1 MSLFSKKLVSVV
13 CCLAPFSAGA
23 ATFSGGLNI
32 GTTDASKTID
42 ATDTSLILGDGSTT
56 NGLNVAG
63 AVYVGGTGQGG
74 NGDLAILRDTGSFTI
89 QSDGD
94 VVIGNNLEIKSGMT
108 LGIQNGTAAG
118 MDVSIGGT
126 INALGALSVV
136 ANSGVAGGGINSFTS
151 GAINASDTLRIIADT
166 INTGAIEVVATT
178 ANAETNL
185 KATDSVS
192 MKQFSYN
199 NANKTGKI
207 EAGGNITSGTIQN
220 VAGSLNI
227 TAGGDLEL
235 TTDTGITGSLE
246 NKAAGTVT
254 VSAKNITVAG
264 AITNEDTSGTM
275 NINGDSLTINGG
287 NGQNASIVNSG
298 VFVANISGLT
308 KIAQN
313 IDWNNMT
320 DSGKFTLKTGSLQMA
335 GDILLKQG
343 MANIETTLGD
353 MSFGAISNESVLP
366 QENIAGLTLN
376 SAGNFTST
384 SIRNTGTLDIRG
396 QSITTGAISGDG
408 ANANA
413 TIAAAGAFVGGD
425 VSNTDSSRMR
435 IDGNTVKLSSITNTG
450 DLRVAASASSSGA
463 LTVDGNVV
471 NSASAGG
478 TGVLDITA
486 RNITIGGDLTNNSG
500 LMTVIGSGSA
510 SDNIS
515 AQNLNVLGGSVEMN
529 ALIGNIQIL
538 DKMIVSG
545 GKLSLRSAVKNLT
558 VENSVQIDG
567 NFIASG
573 SAAANAGDMSVAAD
587 GTTAFVLKSN
597 NGTINVGGDVRVTDT
612 TARTVRMDASQMDVG
627 GDVVA
632 QNANQKIVFGASD
645 ALRAAG
651 QTLKVAGAV
660 SAVDGAQLEI
670 TAANAN
676 VASLTNR
683 GTTNG
688 LIVLSGKS
696 LTATAG
702 DISVGGELLFNNT
715 TPTLGMTGMLIAG
728 DEYAFET
735 STGSISF
742 DSATIANGK
751 TLTLTSHQNFTM
763 AGALATNGIVKIDA
777 AGIAKIGGQT
787 SNGGTLTING
797 ASVDMGALVSSGITN
812 INSTSDLTMGQIDN
826 TGTMNLVAADSVTAG
841 AIESNQKLNIATDKL
856 NMAMLTV
863 SGGSAVINAP
873 TIVSDGLISV
883 TGNITHAS
891 GVAGAAASGLSIV
904 GNTNVTADSLTATG
918 ALMADTGAVAYNV
931 KNAVAF
937 TGAANVATGATTAI
951 SSENS
956 SIAFGGIS
964 NNGTLTLS
972 SARGMTLGAV
982 DNNGDLTI
990 ASGTDVAN
998 VDYFANNGTAKLSGA
1013 GMKSAGAF
1021 TVNNLYQNYAGTIAA
1036 RDANI
1041 TDNSY
1046 ALSASN
1052 VIVGGNI
1059 QQTSGA
1065 LDINTSDLTV
1075 AGNIDVKNM
1084 HVYSNAG
1091 LTVGVTGNVSGGA
1104 RFGGLQEMTI
1114 GGNYLFDNDS
1124 GLYVDVRRRDVLT
1137 APTRNY
1143 WSSIS
1148 LADDN
1153 TLGRITNATDGNAG
1167 ALIQV
1172 DGAFT
1177 SDLSL
1182 ARNPSNGFANATNQ
1196 IGVALREL
1204 ATAGDAI
1211 WLVHAD
1217 NGITELGDKLRNL
1230 NVVVCNNA
1238 GTLCYDYFSG
1248 ALVDTDA
1255 AYLTVRDTDND
1266 GKNDSIYLVFDPRFG
1281 GPVEV
1286 FKIQPIVGRT
1296 PGHTSGEYMS
1306 AGALD
1311 DMLAGAASSKGFYG
1325 RHSLEMLP
1333 VIFRGTNLEQLGNEL
1348 YNRMEHYATY
1358 RDGTALSRFSRLV
1371 QPREI
1376 EQVVGSIVLNEHT
1389 NFRSFEDRMFDE
1401 FIWNRNRNLKKA
1413 WVDAEFGMFNQK
1425 VSDGKRVDG
1434 NRINVAGGFDWQHSE
1449 TLILGLTGR
1458 VSHMSADNSD
1468 SMNLG
1473 YTVERPFIAGNVDV
1487 KVADTN
1493 IGLGGYLMQTLGD
1506 KTRVYGNAFLD
1517 IHVLDTTRHQTYMNG
1532 AIDGT
1537 GYDVAFTSEWGLL
1550 HDWLNQYVV
1559 GNMYARVGYNFGFSL
1574 TEKARGHDYMD
1585 MESDGYLIFTPGY
1598 SLTAQKRIYPS
1609 AWFQIRPYAT
1619 IGIEYDVLGAPDNAK
1634 YKFSVANSFTKYD
1647 IDMDPMWANIG
1658 GGLEML
1664 SAYGLQIGLDYRY
1677 QYNQDIQLHNIKV
1690 SGSYRF

>member
-42 ATDTSLILGDGSTT
+42 ATDTSLVLGDGSTT

-74 NGDLAILRDTGSFTI
+74 NGDLAILRDMGSFTI

-94 VVIGNNLEIKSGMT
+94 VIIGNNLEIKSGMT

-118 MDVSIGGT
+118 IDVSIGGT
-126 INALGALSVV
+126 INALGALSVA

-151 GAINASDTLRIIADT
+151 GAINANDMLRIIANT
-166 INTGAIEVVATT
+166 INTGAIDVNATG
-178 ANAETNL
+178 ANADVNL
-185 KATDSVS
+185 DATDSIT
-192 MKQFSYN
+192 MKQFTYK
-199 NANKTGKI
+199 NANNTGKI
-207 EAGGNITSGTIQN
+207 TAGGDITSGTIQN
-220 VAGSLNI
+220 SAGSLNV
-227 TAGGDLEL
+227 TAGGDLTL
-235 TTDTGITGSLE
+235 NNTDTTGSLE

-320 DSGKFTLKTGSLQMA
+320 DSGKFTLKTGSLQMT

-343 MANIETTLGD
+343 MATIETTLGD
-353 MSFGAISNESVLP
+353 MSFGAISNASVLP

-396 QSITTGAISGDG
+396 LTIATGAISGDG

-413 TIAAAGAFVGGD
+413 TIAASGAFVGGD
-425 VSNTDSSRMR
+425 VSNTDGSRMR
-435 IDGNTVKLSSITNTG
+435 IDGNTVKVASVTNTG
-450 DLRVAASASSSGA
+450 DLRVAASASSTGA

-471 NSASAGG
+471 NGSTAGG
-478 TGVLDITA
+478 EGVLDITA
-486 RNITIGGDLTNNSG
+486 RNITIGGDLTNNAG
-500 LMTVIGSGSA
+500 TMTVIGSGSA

-515 AQNLNVLGGSVEMN
+515 AKNLNVLGGSVEMN

-567 NFIASG
+567 NFVASG

-587 GTTAFVLKSN
+587 GTNAFVLKSN
-597 NGTINVGGDVRVTDT
+597 NGTINIGGDVRVTDT

-627 GDVVA
+627 GDAVVT
-632 QNANQKIVFGASD
+632 NANQRLIFGSADAS
-645 ALRAAG
+645 RAAG
-651 QTLKVAGAV
+651 QTLNVAGAA
-660 SAVDGAQLEI
+660 SATNGAWLEI
-670 TAANAN
+670 AAANAN

-696 LTATAG
+696 LTATTG
-702 DISVGGELLFNNT
+702 DISVGGELLFNDA
-715 TPTLGMTGMLIAG
+715 TPTWGMTGMAISG
-728 DEYAFET
+728 SEYTMET
-735 STGSISF
+735 SVGGMSF

-751 TLTLTSHQNFTM
+751 TLTLTSHQDFTM
-763 AGALATNGIVKIDA
+763 AGALATNGTVKIDA
-777 AGIAKIGGQT
+777 VGTAKIGGQT

-797 ASVDMGALVSSGITN
+797 AAVDMGALVSSGNAN
-812 INSTSDLTMGQIDN
+812 INSASDLTMGQIDN
-826 TGTMNLVAADSVTAG
+826 TGTMNLVAADSITAG

-863 SGGSAVINAP
+863 SGGSAVISAP
-873 TIVSDGLISV
+873 TITSDDLISV
-883 TGNITHAS
+883 AGDITHAS
-891 GVAGAAASGLSIV
+891 DVAGAAASGLSIV
-904 GNTNVTADSLTATG
+904 GNTNVTAGSLTATG
-918 ALMADTGAVAYNV
+918 ALMANTGAVAYTV

-937 TGAANVATGATTAI
+937 TGAANVAAGATTAI

-956 SIAFGGIS
+956 SIAFGDVS
-964 NNGTLTLS
+964 NKGTLTLS
-972 SARGMTLGAV
+972 AARGMTLGAV
-982 DNNGDLTI
+982 DNNGNLTI
-990 ASGTDVAN
+990 ASGADVAN
-998 VDYFANNGTAKLSGA
+998 VDYFANNGTATLSGA

-1021 TVNNLYQNYAGTIAA
+1021 TVNNLYQNYTGTIAA

-1041 TDNSY
+1041 TGNSY

-1065 LDINTSDLTV
+1065 LDINTTDLTV

-1084 HVYSNAG
+1084 RAYSNAG
-1091 LTVGVTGNVSGGA
+1091 LTVGVTGNVSGGV

-1124 GLYVDVRRRDVLT
+1124 GLYVDVRRRDALT

-1143 WSSIS
+1143 WSSVS

-1177 SDLSL
+1177 SDLTLS
-1182 ARNPSNGFANATNQ
+1182 RNPSTGFANATDQ

-1217 NGITELGDKLRNL
+1217 DGITELGDKLRNL
-1230 NVVVCNNA
+1230 NVVVCNNT

-1248 ALVDTDA
+1248 ALVDADS
-1255 AYLTVRDTDND
+1255 AYLTVRDTDGD
-1266 GKNDSIYLVFDPRFG
+1266 GIDDSIYLVFDPRFG

-1286 FKIQPIVGRT
+1286 FRIQPIVGRT

-1311 DMLAGAASSKGFYG
+1311 DMLDGAAAGKGFYG
-1325 RHSLEMLP
+1325 RHALEMLP

-1348 YNRMEHYATY
+1348 YKRMEDYNTN

-1458 VSHMSADNSD
+1458 ISHMSADNSD

-1473 YTVERPFIAGNVDV
+1473 YTVENPFIAGNVDV

-1647 IDMDPMWANIG
+1647 IDIDPMWANIG

>member
-13 CCLAPFSAGA
+13 CCLMPFGAGA

-42 ATDTSLILGDGSTT
+42 ATDTSLVLGDGSTT

-89 QSDGD
+89 QSDGN
-94 VVIGNNLEIKSGMT
+94 VVIGNDLNIESGVT

-118 MDVSIGGT
+118 MNVQIGGT
-126 INALGALSVV
+126 IKADGALNVA
-136 ANSGVAGGGINSFTS
+136 ANSGIAGGGIKSFTS
-151 GAINASDTLRIIADT
+151 GAI
-166 INTGAIEVVATT
+166 V
-178 ANAETNL
+178 ANADVNL
-185 KATDSVS
+185 NATDSIS
-192 MKQFSYN
+192 MKQFEYN
-199 NANKTGKI
+199 NANNTGKI
-207 EAGGNITSGTIQN
+207 TAGGDITSGTIQN

-227 TAGGDLEL
+227 TAGGNL
-235 TTDTGITGSLE
+235 TLTNTATTGSLE

-254 VSAKNITVAG
+254 ISAKDITIAG
-264 AITNEDTSGTM
+264 AITNEDTSGSGTM

-313 IDWNNMT
+313 IDWSNMT
-320 DSGKFTLKTGSLQMA
+320 NSGKFTLKTGSLQMA
-335 GDILLKQG
+335 GDILLEQG
-343 MANIETTLGD
+343 MANIETTQGD
-353 MSFGAISNESVLP
+353 MSFGAISNASVLP
-366 QENIAGLTLN
+366 QGGIAGLTLS

-384 SIRNTGTLDIRG
+384 SIRNTGTLSVSG
-396 QSITTGAISGDG
+396 QGITTGVISGDG
-408 ANANA
+408 ATANA
-413 TIAAAGAFVGGD
+413 TITASGALEGGAI
-425 VSNTDSSRMR
+425 SNTSGSTMQ
-435 IDGNTVKLSSITNTG
+435 IQGNTVNVASIANTSNLSVS
-450 DLRVAASASSSGA
+450 ASASSSGV
-463 LTVDGNVV
+463 LTVGGNVV
-471 NSASAGG
+471 NG
-478 TGVLDITA
+478 TSVGDTGDLKITA
-486 RNITIGGDLTNNSG
+486 RNITIGGDLTNNAGSI
-500 LMTVIGSGSA
+500 TVSGSGSA

-515 AQNLNVLGGSVEMN
+515 AKNLNVLGGAVEMN

-573 SAAANAGDMSVAAD
+573 SAATNAGDMSVAAD

-597 NGTINVGGDVRVTDT
+597 NGTINIGGDVSVTDT
-612 TARTVRMDASQMDVG
+612 TARTVRVDASRMDVG
-627 GDVVA
+627 GDA
-632 QNANQKIVFGASD
+632 LATNANQRLIFGSADAS
-645 ALRAAG
+645 RASG
-651 QTLKVAGAV
+651 QNLNVTGAA
-660 SAVDGAQLEI
+660 SATNGAWLEI
-670 TAANAN
+670 AAANAN
-676 VASLTNR
+676 ATSLTNR

-688 LIVLSGKS
+688 LIVLSGES
-696 LTATAG
+696 LTATTG

-715 TPTLGMTGMLIAG
+715 TPTWGMSGMVISGSEYTMETSAG
-728 DEYAFET
+728 DM
-735 STGSISF
+735 SF
-742 DSATIANGK
+742 DSATIASGK
-751 TLTLTSHQNFTM
+751 TLTLTSKQDFTM
-763 AGALATNGIVKIDA
+763 AGALATDGTVKIDA
-777 AGIAKIGGQT
+777 VGTAKIGGQT

-797 ASVDMGALVSSGITN
+797 ASVDVGALVSSGNAN
-812 INSTSDLTMGQIDN
+812 INSTSDLTVGQIDN
-826 TGTMNLVAADSVTAG
+826 SGTLNLVVADSITAR
-841 AIESNQKLNIATDKL
+841 AIQSNLKLNISAEKL

-873 TIVSDGLISV
+873 TITSDDLISV
-883 TGNITHAS
+883 AGDITHAS
-891 GVAGAAASGLSIV
+891 EMAGVVSSGLSIV
-904 GNTNVTADSLTATG
+904 GNTNVTAGSLTATG
-918 ALMADTGAVAYNV
+918 ALMANTSTVAYTV

-937 TGAANVATGATTAI
+937 TGAANVASGATTAI

-956 SIAFGGIS
+956 SITFGGIS
-964 NNGTLTLS
+964 NKGILTLNA
-972 SARGMTLGAV
+972 ARGMTLGAV
-982 DNNGDLTI
+982 DNDGDLTI

-998 VDYFANNGTAKLSGA
+998 VDYFANNGTATLSGA

-1021 TVNNLYQNYAGTIAA
+1021 TVKNLYQNYAGTIAA

-1041 TDNSY
+1041 TGDSY

-1052 VIVGGNI
+1052 VIVDGSI

-1065 LDINTSDLTV
+1065 LDINTPDLTV

-1091 LTVGVTGNVSGGA
+1091 LTVGVDGNVSGGV

-1143 WSSIS
+1143 WSSVS

-1177 SDLSL
+1177 SDLTL
-1182 ARNPSNGFANATNQ
+1182 VRNPSTGFANATDQ
-1196 IGVALREL
+1196 IGIALREL

-1217 NGITELGDKLRNL
+1217 DGVTELGDKLRNL
-1230 NVVVCNNA
+1230 NVVVCNNT

-1248 ALVDTDA
+1248 ALVDADS
-1255 AYLTVRDTDND
+1255 AYLTVRDTDGD
-1266 GKNDSIYLVFDPRFG
+1266 GVEDSVYVVFDPRFG

-1296 PGHTSGEYMS
+1296 PGHTGGEYMS

-1311 DMLAGAASSKGFYG
+1311 DMLAGAAAGKGFYG
-1325 RHSLEMLP
+1325 RHALEMLP

-1348 YNRMEHYATY
+1348 YKRMEDYNTN

-1413 WVDAEFGMFNQK
+1413 WVDEEFGMFNQK

-1458 VSHMSADNSD
+1458 ISHMSADNSD

-1473 YTVERPFIAGNVDV
+1473 YTVANPFIAGNVDV

-1493 IGLGGYLMQTLGD
+1493 IGLGGYLMQTLGE

-1517 IHVLDTTRHQTYMNG
+1517 IHVLDTTRHQTYMDG

-1574 TEKARGHDYMD
+1574 TEKARGQDYMD

-1647 IDMDPMWANIG
+1647 IDIDPMWANIG
-1658 GGLEML
+1658 GGVEML
-1664 SAYGLQIGLDYRY
+1664 SASGLQIGLDYRY

>member
-1 MSLFSKKLVSVV
+1 
-13 CCLAPFSAGA
+13 
-23 ATFSGGLNI
+23 
-32 GTTDASKTID
+32 
-42 ATDTSLILGDGSTT
+42 
-56 NGLNVAG
+56 
-63 AVYVGGTGQGG
+63 
-74 NGDLAILRDTGSFTI
+74 
-89 QSDGD
+89 
-94 VVIGNNLEIKSGMT
+94 
-108 LGIQNGTAAG
+108 
-118 MDVSIGGT
+118 
-126 INALGALSVV
+126 
-136 ANSGVAGGGINSFTS
+136 
-151 GAINASDTLRIIADT
+151 
-166 INTGAIEVVATT
+166 
-178 ANAETNL
+178 
-185 KATDSVS
+185 
-192 MKQFSYN
+192 
-199 NANKTGKI
+199 
-207 EAGGNITSGTIQN
+207 
-220 VAGSLNI
+220 
-227 TAGGDLEL
+227 
-235 TTDTGITGSLE
+235 
-246 NKAAGTVT
+246 
-254 VSAKNITVAG
+254 
-264 AITNEDTSGTM
+264 
-275 NINGDSLTINGG
+275 
-287 NGQNASIVNSG
+287 
-298 VFVANISGLT
+298 
-308 KIAQN
+308 
-313 IDWNNMT
+313 
-320 DSGKFTLKTGSLQMA
+320 
-335 GDILLKQG
+335 
-343 MANIETTLGD
+343 
-353 MSFGAISNESVLP
+353 
-366 QENIAGLTLN
+366 
-376 SAGNFTST
+376 
-384 SIRNTGTLDIRG
+384 
-396 QSITTGAISGDG
+396 
-408 ANANA
+408 
-413 TIAAAGAFVGGD
+413 
-425 VSNTDSSRMR
+425 
-435 IDGNTVKLSSITNTG
+435 
-450 DLRVAASASSSGA
+450 
-463 LTVDGNVV
+463 
-471 NSASAGG
+471 
-478 TGVLDITA
+478 
-486 RNITIGGDLTNNSG
+486 
-500 LMTVIGSGSA
+500 
-510 SDNIS
+510 
-515 AQNLNVLGGSVEMN
+515 
-529 ALIGNIQIL
+529 
-538 DKMIVSG
+538 
-545 GKLSLRSAVKNLT
+545 
-558 VENSVQIDG
+558 
-567 NFIASG
+567 
-573 SAAANAGDMSVAAD
+573 
-587 GTTAFVLKSN
+587 
-597 NGTINVGGDVRVTDT
+597 
-612 TARTVRMDASQMDVG
+612 
-627 GDVVA
+627 
-632 QNANQKIVFGASD
+632 
-645 ALRAAG
+645 
-651 QTLKVAGAV
+651 
-660 SAVDGAQLEI
+660 
-670 TAANAN
+670 
-676 VASLTNR
+676 
-683 GTTNG
+683 
-688 LIVLSGKS
+688 
-696 LTATAG
+696 
-702 DISVGGELLFNNT
+702 
-715 TPTLGMTGMLIAG
+715 
-728 DEYAFET
+728 
-735 STGSISF
+735 
-742 DSATIANGK
+742 
-751 TLTLTSHQNFTM
+751 
-763 AGALATNGIVKIDA
+763 
-777 AGIAKIGGQT
+777 
-787 SNGGTLTING
+787 
-797 ASVDMGALVSSGITN
+797 MGALVSSGITN

-873 TIVSDGLISV
+873 TITSDGLISV
-883 TGNITHAS
+883 AGNITHAS
-891 GVAGAAASGLSIV
+891 GVAGAATSGLSIV

-937 TGAANVATGATTAI
+937 TGVANVATGASTAI

-964 NNGTLTLS
+964 NNGTLMLS

-990 ASGTDVAN
+990 ASGTDVAH

-1084 HVYSNAG
+1084 RVYSNAG
-1091 LTVGVTGNVSGGA
+1091 LTVGVNGNVSGGT

-1196 IGVALREL
+1196 VGVALREL

-1230 NVVVCNNA
+1230 DVVVCNNA

-1266 GKNDSIYLVFDPRFG
+1266 GTNDSIYLVFDPRFG

-1296 PGHTSGEYMS
+1296 PEHTSGEYMS

-1311 DMLAGAASSKGFYG
+1311 NMLAGAALSKGFYG

-1434 NRINVAGGFDWQHSE
+1434 NRINIAGGFDWQHSE

-1585 MESDGYLIFTPGY
+1585 MESDGYMIFTPGY

-1647 IDMDPMWANIG
+1647 IDIDPMWANIG

-1664 SAYGLQIGLDYRY
+1664 SAYGLQVGLDYRY